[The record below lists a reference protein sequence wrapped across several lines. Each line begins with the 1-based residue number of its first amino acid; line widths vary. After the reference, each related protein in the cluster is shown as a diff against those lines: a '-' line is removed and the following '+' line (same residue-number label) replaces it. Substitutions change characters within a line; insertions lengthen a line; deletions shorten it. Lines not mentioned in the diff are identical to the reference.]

1 MVVDIFIPLYMFYWW
16 FIMVVNYHQQAP
28 PSITFASPLE
38 KLNLAKKWIRS
49 CYDAFT
55 PQKYICVQTRIL
67 LQIRINRSDFQTFP
81 YYLQP
86 WGFSLHLGLEQ
97 LKDRTIKSST
107 MSQVLCSTIILEFL
121 EVFKIKLRDS
131 IVWKLNSAIDQ
142 ELLQCFHASKVHMRS
157 INNSP
162 PD

>member
-1 MVVDIFIPLYMFYWW
+1 
-16 FIMVVNYHQQAP
+16 
-28 PSITFASPLE
+28 
-38 KLNLAKKWIRS
+38 
-49 CYDAFT
+49 
-55 PQKYICVQTRIL
+55 
-67 LQIRINRSDFQTFP
+67 
-81 YYLQP
+81 
-86 WGFSLHLGLEQ
+86 
-97 LKDRTIKSST
+97 

-162 PD
+162 PDENLLIYLSNLPILPSTMALLSFHLGLEQLKDRTIKSSTIPQVLCFTIVLECLYVFKIKHKDSIVWHSQVSHYMWYLWILTKVIVMLCLSFFLQLKLMWSS